1 MSRLQ
6 RSPPAGNKNLV
17 QVSSDSDIP
26 HSLSS
31 SPHGN
36 VNTSS
41 RHKRARD
48 GSSSP
53 QAESPRFNELQ
64 GFKHEVLQMLKKWKS
79 EQESHFKK
87 ILDGQA
93 SSMTKLASDIA
104 ELKSQNTSIQKSN
117 MEIEKTVSFISKQYD
132 DILKQMEIL
141 KIEKTAYKDS
151 IQTMEAK
158 IQDLQVSSRSST
170 VEIRNV
176 PPSKEKET
184 LAELTNIVS
193 KIGTAVNVPINS
205 MHIRDI
211 YRLPGKSGSTR
222 PIVTEFTSV
231 QTKLELLTSV
241 RNFNKKS
248 NKEERLS
255 THILGI
261 TGDRCPIYIAEYL
274 PPSTRKLFFAARQF
288 AKLKEFKFC
297 WTNNENVFL
306 RKIEGDKQILVKSE
320 QMLRDMEA
328 NQ

>member
-1 MSRLQ
+1 MSRVQ
-6 RSPPAGNKNLV
+6 RSPPVSNKNLE

-26 HSLSS
+26 QSLST
-31 SPHGN
+31 SPQGN

-41 RHKRARD
+41 RYKRPRD
-48 GSSSP
+48 ESLSP
-53 QAESPRFNELQ
+53 QAKSPPLNELQ
-64 GFKHEVLQMLKKWKS
+64 GFKHEVLQMLKKWKN
-79 EQESHFKK
+79 EQETYFKK

-93 SSMTKLASDIA
+93 SSVTKLASDIA
-104 ELKSQNTSIQKSN
+104 ELKSQNASIQKSN

-132 DILKQMEIL
+132 DILNQMEIL
-141 KIEKTAYKDS
+141 KREKTAYKDS
-151 IQTMEAK
+151 FQAMEAK

-184 LAELTNIVS
+184 MADLTNIVN
-193 KIGTAVNVPINS
+193 KIGTAINVPINS
-205 MHIRDI
+205 LHIRDV

-222 PIVTEFTSV
+222 PIITEFASV
-231 QTKLELLTSV
+231 QTKLEFLTSV

-255 THILGI
+255 TQILGI
-261 TGDRCPIYIAEYL
+261 IGDRCPIYIAEYL
-274 PPSTRKLFFAARQF
+274 PPSVRKLFYAARQF
-288 AKLKEFKFC
+288 AKIKQFSYC

-306 RKIEGDKQILVKSE
+306 RKSEGDKQILVKTE
-320 QMLRDMEA
+320 QMLRDMEV